1 MHACIHTHTCMH
13 ACMRCMHECIHTR
26 LHTHTFMHPCMHTHT
41 CTHACVLTSMH
52 ACIHTSMHAC
62 MHAWPLGALITA
74 RIERSSI
81 FCHATVAAAVV
92 RTGYSIQNRKAEQLS
107 FPSRYAKPVGQP
119 VWLNSWLLGAAKS
132 QYTSLVYSVHN
143 LCTEKSHP
151 HNRH

>member
-1 MHACIHTHTCMH
+1 MQGPNVSPDTRWRHSFVSYMPISGYISPNHSPPMTVVTQAC
-13 ACMRCMHECIHTR
+13 
-26 LHTHTFMHPCMHTHT
+26 
-41 CTHACVLTSMH
+41 
-52 ACIHTSMHAC
+52 MHAC

-143 LCTEKSHP
+143 LCTEKNRP
-151 HNRH
+151 QNRH

>member
-1 MHACIHTHTCMH
+1 
-13 ACMRCMHECIHTR
+13 
-26 LHTHTFMHPCMHTHT
+26 
-41 CTHACVLTSMH
+41 
-52 ACIHTSMHAC
+52 MHAC

-143 LCTEKSHP
+143 LCTEKNP
-151 HNRH
+151 PQNRHWVQTQRRRPTMTSGSPPHSHVDTAQQRPRRPAHPRQVQARPSSTLAL